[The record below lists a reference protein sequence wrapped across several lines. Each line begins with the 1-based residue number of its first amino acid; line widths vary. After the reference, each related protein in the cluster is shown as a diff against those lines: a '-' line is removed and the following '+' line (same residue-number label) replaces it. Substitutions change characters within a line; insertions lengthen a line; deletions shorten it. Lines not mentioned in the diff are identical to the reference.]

1 MLQFWGGASTG
12 EWDTPILMGTQG
24 ISAGFLGRFGG
35 SIFWGDTSI
44 WSYAKNGG
52 GMLGSCGCS
61 WGSLWVLFSR
71 GEKMLQCGGQMP
83 VVLGILGCF
92 RAWGTIRSL
101 LGHAVGVLTARAF
114 LASRSSSWASA
125 RSRCAPGCPRSPR
138 AAACTRPLSRQS
150 ICSTSPWQQPWQP
163 PWQLATIPASPQQPP
178 HHLSNLHSNL
188 HSNCPGPS
196 STTPPITPATTLQ
209 PCHCPSNQPSIT
221 SGILPITPITAP
233 ATTLATALAIS
244 HLGNHS
250 RNNSRFCSY
259 CPSNCPGNHRGN
271 PSATLIITPKAA

>member
-92 RAWGTIRSL
+92 RAWGTQAPFALCWDML
-101 LGHAVGVLTARAF
+101 LGCSPHGRSWLPAAAPGPLQGPAVPLGAPAAPAPPPALG
-114 LASRSSSWASA
+114 RSAGRASA
-125 RSRCAPGCPRSPR
+125 AHLLGNSPGNHPGN
-138 AAACTRPLSRQS
+138 
-150 ICSTSPWQQPWQP
+150 WQP
-163 PWQLATIPASPQQPP
+163 SRHPLNN
-178 HHLSNLHSNL
+178 H
-188 HSNCPGPS
+188 
-196 STTPPITPATTLQ
+196 PITSATSTA
-209 PCHCPSNQPSIT
+209 T
-221 SGILPITPITAP
+221 STATAP
-233 ATTLATALAIS
+233 APHQQHLPSPRQPPYNPAIAPAIS
-244 HLGNHS
+244 PAL
-250 RNNSRFCSY
+250 RQEYF
-259 CPSNCPGNHRGN
+259 PSPQ
-271 PSATLIITPKAA
+271 